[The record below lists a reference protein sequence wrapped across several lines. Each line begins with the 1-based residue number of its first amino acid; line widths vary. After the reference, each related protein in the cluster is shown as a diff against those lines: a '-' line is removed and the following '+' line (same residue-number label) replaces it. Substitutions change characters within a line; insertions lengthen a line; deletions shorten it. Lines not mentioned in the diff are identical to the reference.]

1 MSSAFIN
8 SLGSSFG
15 SLTTTQTKSQSR
27 TKKKTTQSG
36 KIVVKKNM
44 TAQGYL
50 IRMANAKS
58 PAQVAGIIRAARA
71 DANAMKNS
79 DAGKTAIAE
88 AQKIADAIENKGTLK
103 ISRLKKEQLLRQKKQ
118 IEESCGAKKKA
129 ALTSKQLKKKKR
141 ARKAEERADAANAI
155 TPYKKQT
162 EEDNESNP
170 SSSSDMTTPGSVI
183 DVAVTADTGCA
194 PADTSSVDV
203 SL

>member
-1 MSSAFIN
+1 
-8 SLGSSFG
+8 
-15 SLTTTQTKSQSR
+15 
-27 TKKKTTQSG
+27 
-36 KIVVKKNM
+36 M

-58 PAQVAGIIRAARA
+58 PAQVAGIIRDARA

-103 ISRLKKEQLLRQKKQ
+103 ISRLKKEQQLRQKKQ

-162 EEDNESNP
+162 EENNESN
-170 SSSSDMTTPGSVI
+170 SSFSSDTPAPGIVI
-183 DVAVTADTGCA
+183 DVAFTADTGCA
-194 PADTSSVDV
+194 PADASSVDV
-203 SL
+203 SSYNFFIFVLRFRFQKMRAG

>member
-79 DAGKTAIAE
+79 DA
-88 AQKIADAIENKGTLK
+88 IENKGTLK
-103 ISRLKKEQLLRQKKQ
+103 ISRLKKEQQLRQKKQ

-162 EEDNESNP
+162 EENNESN
-170 SSSSDMTTPGSVI
+170 SSFSSDTTAPGIVI

-194 PADTSSVDV
+194 PADASSVDV

>member
-1 MSSAFIN
+1 MP
-8 SLGSSFG
+8 
-15 SLTTTQTKSQSR
+15 KP
-27 TKKKTTQSG
+27 KKLP
-36 KIVVKKNM
+36 M
-44 TAQGYL
+44 
-50 IRMANAKS
+50 
-58 PAQVAGIIRAARA
+58 
-71 DANAMKNS
+71 
-79 DAGKTAIAE
+79 
-88 AQKIADAIENKGTLK
+88 
-103 ISRLKKEQLLRQKKQ
+103 RLKKQ

-183 DVAVTADTGCA
+183 DVAVTADTGCV
-194 PADTSSVDV
+194 PADASSVDV

>member
-1 MSSAFIN
+1 MP
-8 SLGSSFG
+8 LP
-15 SLTTTQTKSQSR
+15 KHH
-27 TKKKTTQSG
+27 
-36 KIVVKKNM
+36 
-44 TAQGYL
+44 
-50 IRMANAKS
+50 IRH
-58 PAQVAGIIRAARA
+58 IRSHRSYFP
-71 DANAMKNS
+71 D
-79 DAGKTAIAE
+79 
-88 AQKIADAIENKGTLK
+88 QKIADAIENKGTLK

-194 PADTSSVDV
+194 PADASSVDV

>member
-79 DAGKTAIAE
+79 DAGKT
-88 AQKIADAIENKGTLK
+88 QKIADAIENKGTLK

-194 PADTSSVDV
+194 PADASSVDV

>member
-50 IRMANAKS
+50 IR
-58 PAQVAGIIRAARA
+58 A

-103 ISRLKKEQLLRQKKQ
+103 ISRLKKEQQLRQKKQ

-162 EEDNESNP
+162 EENNESN
-170 SSSSDMTTPGSVI
+170 SSFSSDTTTPGIVI
-183 DVAVTADTGCA
+183 DVAVTADTGCV
-194 PADTSSVDV
+194 PADASSVDV
-203 SL
+203 CL

>member
-141 ARKAEERADAANAI
+141 ARKAA
-155 TPYKKQT
+155 
-162 EEDNESNP
+162 
-170 SSSSDMTTPGSVI
+170 
-183 DVAVTADTGCA
+183 
-194 PADTSSVDV
+194 
-203 SL
+203 

>member
-71 DANAMKNS
+71 DA
-79 DAGKTAIAE
+79 
-88 AQKIADAIENKGTLK
+88 
-103 ISRLKKEQLLRQKKQ
+103 
-118 IEESCGAKKKA
+118 
-129 ALTSKQLKKKKR
+129 
-141 ARKAEERADAANAI
+141 ANAI

-194 PADTSSVDV
+194 PADASSVDV

>member
-1 MSSAFIN
+1 MLIKSNAIDRLLRENPNLGERRFGLPFIGGRDDHEEFN
-8 SLGSSFG
+8 P
-15 SLTTTQTKSQSR
+15 T
-27 TKKKTTQSG
+27 
-36 KIVVKKNM
+36 V
-44 TAQGYL
+44 
-50 IRMANAKS
+50 
-58 PAQVAGIIRAARA
+58 
-71 DANAMKNS
+71 
-79 DAGKTAIAE
+79 
-88 AQKIADAIENKGTLK
+88 QKIADAIENKGTLK

-194 PADTSSVDV
+194 PADASSVDV